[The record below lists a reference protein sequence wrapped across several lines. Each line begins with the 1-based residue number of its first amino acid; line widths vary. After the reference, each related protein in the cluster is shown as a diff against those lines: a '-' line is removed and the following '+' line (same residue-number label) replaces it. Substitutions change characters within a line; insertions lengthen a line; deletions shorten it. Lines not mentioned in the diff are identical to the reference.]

1 MLNNKRA
8 SALALIMLALVLSS
22 GAGCTKGP
30 DSSDDPKGRLQE
42 YISKSFAVRT
52 PEDKKELVGYLTGEA
67 KTRLSAWSDEQFR
80 EAFIDSKRQ
89 FLKLAFREVKQ
100 INPSEVSVTYEL
112 TYLDQGKG
120 RDAKVTNKKL
130 AQMLKEQG
138 KWVVGS
144 VRNIKELVEYQNEV
158 SLP

>member
-1 MLNNKRA
+1 MLNNLRQV
-8 SALALIMLALVLSS
+8 ALSLIFLAVSTSS
-22 GAGCTKGP
+22 CTHGP
-30 DSSDDPKGRLQE
+30 ESPDDPKGRLQE

-52 PEDKKELVGYLTGEA
+52 VEDKKELVAFLTGDSKA
-67 KTRLSAWSDEQFR
+67 RLAAWSDDQFR

-89 FLKLAFREVKQ
+89 FLKMAFREVKQ
-100 INPSEVSVTYEL
+100 INPTEVSVTYEL

-130 AQMLKEQG
+130 AQMLRENG
-138 KWVVGS
+138 KWMVGV